1 MEMTKGT
8 ILTGESY
15 GKRVTVESV
24 AADLDLSE
32 IFEMF
37 RTVLVGL
44 SWTETQIDNWI
55 LDKAEEL
62 KRNRD
67 EDTDQI

>member
-1 MEMTKGT
+1 MDMTKGT

-15 GKRVTVESV
+15 GKKVTVESV
-24 AADLDLSE
+24 RADLDLSE

-44 SWTETQIDNWI
+44 SWTEVQIDNWI

-67 EDTDQI
+67 ENTD